1 VRRPRLRAR
10 TVLSARQLRSLR
22 QVVLADVNTTPT
34 LNPQA
39 RKRRITFL
47 FLVAVSQVVYM
58 GVLVRA

>member
-1 VRRPRLRAR
+1 
-10 TVLSARQLRSLR
+10 VLSAVQLRSLR